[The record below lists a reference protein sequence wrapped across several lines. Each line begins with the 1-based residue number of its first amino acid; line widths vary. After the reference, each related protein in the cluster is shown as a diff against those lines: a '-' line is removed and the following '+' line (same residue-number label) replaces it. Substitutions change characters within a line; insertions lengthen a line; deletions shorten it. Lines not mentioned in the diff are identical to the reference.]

1 VLPHI
6 KKKKMTREEHLKF
19 CKVCINRK
27 MDMQQGLICSI
38 TSERADFENNCENY
52 IIDEIEKEK
61 LESKSNEESTK
72 NKDSGFFGSWKS
84 ALLLSAFSFIR
95 TALKGFDDIFGI
107 IFFLLGIGWLIIA
120 LVGNNKK

>member
-1 VLPHI
+1 
-6 KKKKMTREEHLKF
+6 MTREEHLKF

-52 IIDEIEKEK
+52 RIDEIEKEK

-72 NKDSGFFGSWKS
+72 NEDSGFFGSWKS
-84 ALLLSAFSFIR
+84 ALLLSAFGFIR
-95 TALKGFDDIFGI
+95 AALKGFDDIFGI
-107 IFFLLGIGWLIIA
+107 IFFLLGIAWLIIA